1 MTDTHLEAD
10 RGLVVA
16 GWHKAI
22 ADNVDLLRQAAV
34 VELPACS
41 EGWIDSGIDVSA
53 GEAISLLGA
62 GAVQLAVEPDIRLF
76 GNVSLWWRIGRDG
89 HATKSIGETTSFNAP
104 ASGRLFL
111 IAKHPGEWANQR
123 GDLDPGWPRAGA
135 TGGFSVAVLAWR
147 GAAAAGLA
155 RFSVSD
161 TSGLAAAEAA
171 RLNANKTLPRGW
183 RPLWRVGDTGIF
195 CEEADASS
203 PAHIACR
210 CRFDAGILQYPVD
223 VALDPTT
230 RLAWSWRVTDLPSA
244 LAENSG
250 PTHDY
255 LSIAVEFENG
265 RDLTYAWSADLPV
278 GTSFACPL
286 PWWDKRETHMI
297 VRSGTE
303 DLGRWLDEER
313 PIGEDYARAISGP
326 LPSRIVGVWL
336 IALSCF
342 QRGYGACD
350 YAKIKLRGYA
360 SEVGIGP

>member
-1 MTDTHLEAD
+1 MTDTHHDAD
-10 RGLVVA
+10 RGSVAA
-16 GWHKAI
+16 GWRKAI
-22 ADNVDLLRQAAV
+22 AANSALLREAAV

-53 GEAISLLGA
+53 GDAVSLLGA
-62 GAVQLAVEPDIRLF
+62 GAVQLAVEPDIRFF
-76 GNVSLWWRIGRDG
+76 GNVGLWWRIGRDG
-89 HATKSIGETTSFNAP
+89 RATKSIGETTTFTAP

-111 IAKHPGEWANQR
+111 IAKHPGEWANEK
-123 GDLDPGWPRAGA
+123 GDFDPGWPRAGA
-135 TGGFSVAVLAWR
+135 SGGFSVAVLAWR
-147 GAAAAGLA
+147 GAAVAGLA
-155 RFSVSD
+155 QFGGD
-161 TSGLAAAEAA
+161 DASGLAAAEAA
-171 RLNANKTLPRGW
+171 RLNAGKTLPRGW
-183 RPLWRVGDTGIF
+183 RPLWRVGDTAIF
-195 CEEADASS
+195 CEEVDALT

-230 RLAWSWRVTDLPSA
+230 RLAWSWRVMNLPSA
-244 LAENSG
+244 LAENSV

-265 RDLTYAWSADLPV
+265 LDLTYAWSANLSV
-278 GTSFACPL
+278 GTAFACPL

-297 VRSGTE
+297 VRSGTA

-313 PIGEDYARAISGP
+313 PVAEDYARAIGGP

-350 YAKIKLRGYA
+350 YAKIELRGDA
-360 SEVGIGP
+360 GKVFIGP